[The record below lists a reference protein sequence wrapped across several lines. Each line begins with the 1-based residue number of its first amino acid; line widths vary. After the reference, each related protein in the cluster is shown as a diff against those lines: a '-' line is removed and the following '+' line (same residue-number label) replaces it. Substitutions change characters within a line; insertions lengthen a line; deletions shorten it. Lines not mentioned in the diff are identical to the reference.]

1 MTNHLKLRKNDMVV
15 VVAGKDR
22 GRKGKVIKLFP
33 QEHALLVEGL
43 NMRKK
48 HMKPRRSGEK
58 GQVIAK
64 EASITLANV
73 KLLCPKCGKS
83 TRVGLKQVGTK
94 KVRVCKKCGQ
104 EIA

>member
-1 MTNHLKLRKNDMVV
+1 MVV

-22 GRKGKVIKLFP
+22 GRKGKVTKLFP
-33 QEHALLVEGL
+33 KEQALLVEGL

-48 HMKPRRSGEK
+48 HMKPKRSGEK
-58 GQVIAK
+58 GQVVAR
-64 EASITLANV
+64 EAPITLANV

-83 TRVGLKQVGTK
+83 TRVGLKQAGAK